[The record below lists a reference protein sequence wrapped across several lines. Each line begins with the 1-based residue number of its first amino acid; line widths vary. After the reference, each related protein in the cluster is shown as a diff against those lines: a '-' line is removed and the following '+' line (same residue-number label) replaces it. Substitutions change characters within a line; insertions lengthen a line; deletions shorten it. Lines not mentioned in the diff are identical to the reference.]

1 MWIKVWATSR
11 VHSRIQI
18 YMGVFQKID
27 GWNNKLLFWNDICEN
42 NIAYVISN
50 LFWTPFIQSVFYWK
64 KKSFTKHSRMQY
76 LVISQTE
83 PTEITYSI
91 EILRTI
97 HQYCHMVGMKGEG
110 RVSGAWENTER
121 GQGNVRWR
129 MIDYEKYF
137 VESSNTHQGN
147 GKRTFLDLVRHLL
160 ETPRKT

>member
-1 MWIKVWATSR
+1 MSSQTCSGL
-11 VHSRIQI
+11 HS
-18 YMGVFQKID
+18 YSLCFT
-27 GWNNKLLFWNDICEN
+27 E
-42 NIAYVISN
+42 
-50 LFWTPFIQSVFYWK
+50 

-97 HQYCHMVGMKGEG
+97 DQYCHMVGMKGEG

-160 ETPRKT
+160 ETPRKTEILLFRGLEVLILKVGSSISTVI